1 MGDFIAAVITVLPI
15 IIIAFLFRWVRII
28 KINSEIQVEQ
38 NKQIISLLEQMN
50 KND

>member
-1 MGDFIAAVITVLPI
+1 MGDFIAAIITILPI
-15 IIIAFLFRWVRII
+15 IIVAFLIRWVRII
-28 KINSEIQVEQ
+28 KVNSDIQVEQ